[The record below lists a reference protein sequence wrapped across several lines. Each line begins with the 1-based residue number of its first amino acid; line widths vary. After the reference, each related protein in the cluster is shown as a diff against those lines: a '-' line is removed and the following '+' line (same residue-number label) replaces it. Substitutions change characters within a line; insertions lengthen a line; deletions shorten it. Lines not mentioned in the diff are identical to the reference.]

1 MKTKM
6 KTRKNCKKGGS
17 RSSSSRRASS
27 SSIDS
32 WENWKTDHPEIM
44 SAYNDAQSTSGSLG
58 IGVIG
63 TVLVAAL
70 FGFIIYKKVK

>member
-1 MKTKM
+1 MKKR
-6 KTRKNCKKGGS
+6 TRKNCKKGGS
-17 RSSSSRRASS
+17 SSSSSRRASS
-27 SSIDS
+27 SSIDA
-32 WENWKTDHPEIM
+32 WEDWKTNHSEIM

-63 TVLVAAL
+63 GVLTAAL